1 MDREHGA
8 HNKRD
13 SMQLKRN
20 ASALQ
25 HKMRT
30 KTLVQKRLVAL
41 TSSVPVPSVSLTG
54 CRYVHLLL
62 DEVVTPLQP
71 RIQPH
76 FVWGDAVRG
85 KKHTCQVAVDENVP
99 VGRSR
104 WLAMEDIVGCVD
116 VSTRVA
122 QHQTGTYSNLKH
134 TSLATSVTSQLE

>member
-30 KTLVQKRLVAL
+30 KTLVQRRLVAL
-41 TSSVPVPSVSLTG
+41 TSSVPVPSVSATG

-104 WLAMEDIVGCVD
+104 WLAMEDIVGVCGREYQSRTTPD
-116 VSTRVA
+116 RHIR
-122 QHQTGTYSNLKH
+122 QPQ
-134 TSLATSVTSQLE
+134 TSLATSVTSPLVQ